1 MIAGLT
7 WVLWSFTELELPFTQ
22 DEGVNPIVRLTGSL
36 VVASAALVPLLLDL
50 AWRGAGERSRGPACS
65 RAAPWLVVAALA
77 LAYPVVT
84 LATGGPTFPTRDECV
99 REATAHGEIDAV
111 FGYFD
116 SEAEAV
122 EVRDRA
128 LEVGFQGTEASW
140 NGCGRVRVA
149 VGEIPTLRG
158 RTGIRRAGAQRR
170 PRGHARAVDP
180 EGRRRRR

>member
-1 MIAGLT
+1 M
-7 WVLWSFTELELPFTQ
+7 
-22 DEGVNPIVRLTGSL
+22 
-36 VVASAALVPLLLDL
+36 
-50 AWRGAGERSRGPACS
+50 S
-65 RAAPWLVVAALA
+65 RAAPWFVVAALA

-149 VGEIPTLRG
+149 VGGIPTLEVG
-158 RTGIRRAGAQRR
+158 REFAEQ
-170 PRGHARAVDP
+170 ARSVGL
-180 EGRRRRR
+180 EVTLERSS